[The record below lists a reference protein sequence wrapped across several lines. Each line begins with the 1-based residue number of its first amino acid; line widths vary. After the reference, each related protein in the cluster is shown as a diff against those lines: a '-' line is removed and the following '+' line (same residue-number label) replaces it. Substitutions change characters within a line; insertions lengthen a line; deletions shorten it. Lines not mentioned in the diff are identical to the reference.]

1 VGGAAPIPPTQLFTG
16 PIALPSTPGAR
27 TTTTLKVQAVGA
39 GGGISPIQTQAF
51 TVDLLPPAVSITAQ
65 PPALSSNPNPSFTF
79 AANKAGTTF
88 QCALDAAAPAPCTSP
103 LSFTALAGGNH
114 TFTVQATDPFG
125 RVSAPASASFALD
138 TLPQAVSITAQPPAL
153 SNNVN
158 PSFTFSATKVGTT
171 FQCALDAAPLTP
183 CTSPLSFLGLTDGA
197 HTFKVQGT
205 DPAGNSGSASSTFTI
220 DTISPSGVGL
230 IARAAS
236 AREIDLFWTAATD
249 NVGVVGY
256 KVFRDGGTTP
266 IGTVTTGT
274 TFADTGL
281 APSSTHHYTL
291 VAVDAAG
298 NQAAPSTVVATTEAA
313 APRPAHQKGTG
324 LPAAPATR
332 ILIVG
337 VQRGSIPHGAT
348 VLVGVRTRPNA
359 DALITLRL
367 TRRGT
372 RCTGAARHRVCAS
385 VTTVLA
391 QRVVHARANRQGL
404 VAVRVPLGY
413 SPVKALRATLSVRVS
428 TRYGTVTRQAAV
440 LLQPAPRARQR

>member
-1 VGGAAPIPPTQLFTG
+1 VGGAAPAAPTLLYTG
-16 PIALPSTPGAR
+16 PIALPSTPG
-27 TTTTLKVQAVGA
+27 TLTKTTLKFQGVGA

-51 TVDLLPPAVSITAQ
+51 TIDLLPPTVGITAQ
-65 PPALSSNPNPSFTF
+65 PPALTSQTPSFTF

-88 QCALDAAAPAPCTSP
+88 QCALDGAAPTACTSP
-103 LSFTALAGGNH
+103 QSYPGLATGSH
-114 TFTVQATDPFG
+114 TFSVQTTDAFG
-125 RVSAPASASFALD
+125 TVSAPASASFTLD
-138 TLPQAVSITAQPPAL
+138 TVPQAVSITAQPPAL
-153 SNNVN
+153 SNNTN
-158 PSFTFSATKVGTT
+158 PSFTFSALKAGTT
-171 FQCALDAAPLTP
+171 FQCALDAAALAP
-183 CTSPLSFLGLTDGA
+183 CTSPLSFTALVDGA

-205 DPAGNSGSASSTFTI
+205 DPAGNSSSASAAFTI
-220 DTISPSGVGL
+220 DTAPPSGVGL

-236 AREIDLFWTAATD
+236 ASEIDLFWTAATD
-249 NVGVVGY
+249 PVGVTGY

-281 APSSTHHYTL
+281 AASSTHSYTV

-298 NQAAPSTVVATTEAA
+298 NQAGPSTAVATTLAA
-313 APRPAHQKGTG
+313 TVRPAHPAGTG
-324 LPAAPATR
+324 LPVAPAKP
-332 ILIVG
+332 IVTVS
-337 VQRGSIPHGAT
+337 VQRGIIPHGAT

-359 DALITLRL
+359 EALITLRL

-391 QRVVHARANRQGL
+391 QRVVHARANGQGL
-404 VAVRVPLGY
+404 AAVRIPLGY
-413 SPVKALRATLSVRVS
+413 APSRTLRATLSVRVS
-428 TRYGTVTRQAAV
+428 TRFGTVTRQAVV